1 MFKQVQ
7 IRVENN
13 IYPIETILF
22 TPSPFFDN
30 LLNNTNFIE
39 YNQEIIDL
47 DITTKDWLS
56 LVNFLNFLFIKTYV
70 NYVNNPWNLDSDKN
84 LSFDFYINIDL
95 DLNYDIDNY
104 NTDDNTDDNTHDNT
118 HDDNTHDNTHDNYN
132 IDNYNTDTHTHDNT
146 DDNTNYN
153 IYNYNT
159 DNNIDNI
166 DNSFNRGKNNNENN
180 SYSSVKNNESTL
192 EEYIIKLR
200 WEEYYNLK
208 NTLNRYLFGKLAVLL
223 QQYEIQRLV
232 YNSDKK
238 NYQELVEGIN
248 LVSRSSVKEF
258 LYKISSKDF
267 EELNRISKINNY
279 FYNKNYRKIILANT
293 INRSKIRS

>member
-84 LSFDFYINIDL
+84 LSFDFYINID
-95 DLNYDIDNY
+95 
-104 NTDDNTDDNTHDNT
+104 
-118 HDDNTHDNTHDNYN
+118 
-132 IDNYNTDTHTHDNT
+132 NYNTDTHTHDNT

-208 NTLNRYLFGKLAVLL
+208 N
-223 QQYEIQRLV
+223 Q
-232 YNSDKK
+232 
-238 NYQELVEGIN
+238 
-248 LVSRSSVKEF
+248 
-258 LYKISSKDF
+258 KIG
-267 EELNRISKINNY
+267 
-279 FYNKNYRKIILANT
+279 
-293 INRSKIRS
+293 